1 MTETMA
7 KKKPTSRHVEPRE
20 SFHLPQ
26 AMQDAL
32 ERYVKDSEASETP
45 TDKSKVCRV
54 ALSQFLQRKGYYRPK
69 PEPDVE

>member
-1 MTETMA
+1 MFDTMA

-20 SFHLPQ
+20 SFHLPE
-26 AMQDAL
+26 AMQEAL
-32 ERYVKDSEASETP
+32 EQYVKDSESSEAP

-69 PEPDVE
+69 PEPDTD